1 MTNREKAWEVLGKY
15 VQEQALVRHCEAVE
29 AAMRAYAVKYGGD
42 VEYWGAV
49 GLLHDVDF
57 QLYPHEHPHHADE
70 LLIPHGYSE
79 EFITDIKSHA
89 RDWVPERT
97 ILQKVLFAVDELT
110 GFVIACALVRPDKS
124 IANLEFKSVRKK
136 LKDGAFARAI
146 NRDTIMAGAAMLEL
160 DLQEH
165 TEFVIKALAEGFEK

>member
-1 MTNREKAWEVLGKY
+1 M
-15 VQEQALVRHCEAVE
+15 
-29 AAMRAYAVKYGGD
+29 
-42 VEYWGAV
+42 
-49 GLLHDVDF
+49 
-57 QLYPHEHPHHADE
+57 
-70 LLIPHGYSE
+70 
-79 EFITDIKSHA
+79 
-89 RDWVPERT
+89 
-97 ILQKVLFAVDELT
+97 
-110 GFVIACALVRPDKS
+110 RPDNS